1 MKMNKENVADLAI
14 VGAGIVGLAHAYH
27 ALKKGLKVV
36 LFEKEHFAIG
46 ASVRNFGMIWPI
58 GQAPGDGLELALRS
72 REHWMEVS
80 EEAGFWLNPSGSLH
94 VVYHQDEWDVLNEFV
109 GLYPNNYQTQL
120 ISPTE
125 VLKKFPAVNPK
136 GLLGSLWSSTEC
148 VVNPREAVRR
158 IPQWLQE
165 KYGLEIKFGQQVN
178 EISLPK
184 IVTSHET
191 WLVERVIVCSGADFE
206 TLYPQVFKENAITKC
221 KLQMM
226 KAVPTKKLDIGPS
239 LCAGLTLRHY
249 QAFAECPSLKKVDE
263 RYDHEFRDFKTHG
276 IHVLLSQ
283 NNYGELIIGDSH
295 HYGETHEP
303 FDREE
308 VNQIILSYLK
318 TFLNVEDFR
327 ITERWHGIY
336 PKLSGKLNLIIEP
349 EKNVTIV
356 NGLGGAGMTLSFGLA
371 EKVIESVYSRYH
383 LQL

>member
-14 VGAGIVGLAHAYH
+14 VGAGIVGLAHTYH
-27 ALKKGLKVV
+27 ALKQGLKVV
-36 LFEKEHFAIG
+36 LFEREQFAVG
-46 ASVRNFGMIWPI
+46 SSVRNFGMIWPI

-72 REHWMEVS
+72 REHWLDVS
-80 EEAGFWLNPSGSLH
+80 REAGFWLNPSGSLH

-109 GLYPNNYQTQL
+109 DLYSNQYQTQL
-120 ISPTE
+120 LSATE
-125 VLKKFPAVNPK
+125 VLLKSQAVNPN
-136 GLLGSLWSSTEC
+136 GLVGGLWSSTEC
-148 VVNPREAVRR
+148 IVNPSEAVRR

-165 KYGLEIKFGQQVN
+165 KYGLEIRFGQQVN

-184 IVTSHET
+184 IITSQET
-191 WLVERVIVCSGADFE
+191 WLVERVIVCSGSDFQ
-206 TLYPQVFKENAITKC
+206 TLYPQVFKQNDITKC

-226 KAVPTKKLDIGPS
+226 KAVPGKKINIGPS

-263 RYDHEFRDFKTHG
+263 RYDHGSKDFKAHG

-303 FDREE
+303 FDRED
-308 VNQIILSYLK
+308 VNQIILNYLK
-318 TFLNVEDFR
+318 TFINVDNFQ

-336 PKLSGKLNLIIEP
+336 PKLQGKLTLVVEP
-349 EKNVTIV
+349 EKNVTVV

-371 EKVIESVYSRYH
+371 EKVIGNIYDR
-383 LQL
+383 